1 MKTIIVKENGTKT
14 VSYEFTEKDLE
25 LLKKL
30 LPVAPCQK
38 CKDDA
43 FCCGCPEYDAYKN
56 LVLSYENNGIYDFAF
71 TLRAMNSLKQQIS
84 ELQEK
89 YEEYENKLPVEI
101 KNLIQKNTKEQEI
114 VESQNDEKSLTF

>member
-1 MKTIIVKENGTKT
+1 MKTIIVKENGTET

-25 LLKKL
+25 LLKKP
-30 LPVAPCQK
+30 LPVAPCQN
-38 CKDDA
+38 A
-43 FCCGCPEYDAYKN
+43 SCCGCPEYDAYKN

-89 YEEYENKLPVEI
+89 YEEYENKLPVEV
-101 KNLIQKNTKEQEI
+101 KNIIQKNTKE
-114 VESQNDEKSLTF
+114 